1 MIIIAGLVIG
11 AVWGIVHARRNGGTG
26 FDVAQYAAVWGLIGT
41 ILATFASLGLERVF

>member
-26 FDVAQYAAVWGLIGT
+26 FDVAQYAAVWALIGV